1 MSWLAHWRRA
11 WILKHARFNE
21 SAWRETLDRYAFVRV
36 LPDAE
41 LARLRQ
47 LVILFLHE
55 KAIHGAGG
63 LAIRDEMRMAI
74 AVQACILILN
84 LDSACYR
91 GWSEVIVYPGQFVA
105 QYEYMDQDGV
115 VHHVR
120 EPMTGESWLGGPVI
134 LSWEDAQSADQGAG
148 YNVVIH
154 EFAHKLD
161 MLNGDANGFPP
172 LHAGM
177 SREAWSRAFSAAY
190 GDFCSRIDRGEQTL
204 IDPYAADDPAEFFAV
219 TSEAF
224 FEIPQVLQ
232 ASYADVYR
240 QLVLYYR
247 QDPLLRLQGVAGARA
262 SAAAMNAGIAG

>member
-1 MSWLAHWRRA
+1 MNWFAHWRRA
-11 WILKHARFNE
+11 WILKHARFDE
-21 SAWRETLDRYAFVRV
+21 SAWRETVSRYAFVKT
-36 LPDAE
+36 LPDAD

-63 LAIRDEMRMAI
+63 LVIRDEIRMAI
-74 AVQACILILN
+74 AAQACILILN

-105 QYEYMDQDGV
+105 QYEYMDENGV

-120 EPMTGESWLGGPVI
+120 EPMTGESWLRGPVI
-134 LSWEDAQSADQGAG
+134 LSWEDAQAAGRHAG

-177 SREAWSRAFSAAY
+177 SREAWSLAFSAAY
-190 GDFCSRIDRGEQTL
+190 EDFCRRVDHGERTG
-204 IDPYAADDPAEFFAV
+204 IDPYAANDPAEFFAV

-224 FEIPQVLQ
+224 FEIPQTLQ
-232 ASYADVYR
+232 ASYAEVYR
-240 QLVLYYR
+240 QLALFYR
-247 QDPLLRLQGVAGARA
+247 QDPLLCLQGMAGTRT
-262 SAAAMNAGIAG
+262 STAAANAGIAG

>member
-1 MSWLAHWRRA
+1 VNWFAHWRRT
-11 WILKHARFNE
+11 WILKHASFDE
-21 SAWRETLDRYAFVRV
+21 SGWRRTVDRYSFVRV

-63 LAIRDEMRMAI
+63 LAIRDEIRMAI
-74 AVQACILILN
+74 AVQACILILH
-84 LDSACYR
+84 LDPACYR

-105 QYEYMDQDGV
+105 QYEYMDEDGV
-115 VHHVR
+115 VHHIR
-120 EPMTGESWLGGPVI
+120 EPMTGESWLKGPVI
-134 LSWEDAQSADQGAG
+134 LSWEDTEAADRGGG

-190 GDFCSRIDRGEQTL
+190 EDFCRRLDRGERTE
-204 IDPYAADDPAEFFAV
+204 IDPYAADNPAEFFAV

-224 FEIPQVLQ
+224 FEIPHALQ
-232 ASYADVYR
+232 ASYAEVYR
-240 QLVLYYR
+240 QLVLFYQ
-247 QDPLLRLQGVAGARA
+247 QDPLLRLQGAAGTQ
-262 SAAAMNAGIAG
+262 AAAAAVNAGIAG